1 MAFVNHAKQA
11 RKTGGPD
18 AYGPILTFTAA
29 LAIAMLALVA
39 AATAMPRD
47 FALATV
53 STVFFA
59 IAALV
64 ALFAWRA
71 GKPQTENTV
80 SYWDVAG
87 ALTLFGICAAAFL
100 DSDQVIRLI
109 ETRRTAG

>member
-1 MAFVNHAKQA
+1 MAFVNQAKQA
-11 RKTGGPD
+11 RKTGGPGTS
-18 AYGPILTFTAA
+18 GPVLIFTGSVAIALMA
-29 LAIAMLALVA
+29 LAVA
-39 AATAMPRD
+39 GTAMPRD

-71 GKPQTENTV
+71 HKPQTRDTL

-87 ALTLFGICAAAFL
+87 ALTLIGICAAAFL
-100 DSDQVIRLI
+100 DSDQIIRLI
-109 ETRRTAG
+109 ESRRTAG